1 MRWRYRRGR
10 EREEEE
16 EEKEEREEE
25 GEIKRGARGRRIEG
39 KRRERIESF
48 YGSWELMQDLENK
61 AEKNW
66 VHPFVLSPWQQ
77 QKFKPI

>member
-10 EREEEE
+10 EREEKE

-25 GEIKRGARGRRIEG
+25 GEIKTGARGRRIEG

-48 YGSWELMQDLENK
+48 YGS
-61 AEKNW
+61 
-66 VHPFVLSPWQQ
+66 
-77 QKFKPI
+77 